1 MESLTK
7 QQFFFII
14 ESEEEKFFLFNK
26 SSEVNIEVKVVN
38 FERVFFSVFKGLKFQ
53 RKEELQDDL
62 YDDIL
67 GRIREVF
74 WIDEEILK
82 EEIVLVEMLFISI
95 TFGFILV
102 FKLNIFEVDLEFY
115 LKYDSVYFLKNEE
128 I

>member
-38 FERVFFSVFKGLKFQ
+38 FEKVFFSVFKGLKFQ
-53 RKEELQDDL
+53 GKEELQDDL
-62 YDDIL
+62 FDDIL

-102 FKLNIFEVDLEFY
+102 FKLNIFEVNLEFY